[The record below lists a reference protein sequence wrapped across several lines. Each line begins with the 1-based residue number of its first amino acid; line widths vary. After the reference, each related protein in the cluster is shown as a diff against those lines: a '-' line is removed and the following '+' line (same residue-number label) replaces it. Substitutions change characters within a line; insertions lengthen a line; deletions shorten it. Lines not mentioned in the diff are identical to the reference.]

1 MKLNISYLKNR
12 FLQMSLQQNNIKIIH
27 LILKMINLSLKVNL
41 EENLL
46 KGKML
51 LYIKNNNCKKIRMI
65 INKLIITDNK
75 TYRIAI

>member
-1 MKLNISYLKNR
+1 
-12 FLQMSLQQNNIKIIH
+12 MSLQQNNIKIIH

-75 TYRIAI
+75 TCKIAI

>member
-1 MKLNISYLKNR
+1 
-12 FLQMSLQQNNIKIIH
+12 
-27 LILKMINLSLKVNL
+27 MINLSLKVNL

-75 TYRIAI
+75 TCKIAI

>member
-1 MKLNISYLKNR
+1 
-12 FLQMSLQQNNIKIIH
+12 MSLQQNNIKIIH

-51 LYIKNNNCKKIRMI
+51 LNIKNNNCKKIRMI

-75 TYRIAI
+75 TCKIAI